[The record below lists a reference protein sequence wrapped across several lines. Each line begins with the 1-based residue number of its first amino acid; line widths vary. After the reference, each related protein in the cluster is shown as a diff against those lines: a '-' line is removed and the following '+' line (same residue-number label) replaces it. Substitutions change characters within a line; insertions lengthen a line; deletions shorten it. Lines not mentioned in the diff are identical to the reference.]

1 MNSLFRKQLSK
12 TDVEKRLAI
21 PTSSLQAFNLNGAC
35 SVGFEAE
42 DMLSGRIWQFH
53 CTTRTKGFYSKP
65 VISKGWVQ
73 FVKFKQLRVG
83 DRVAFYKLNQHE
95 HEAQL
100 VPYKIEV
107 ERKIELLGK
116 LVWAKV

>member
-1 MNSLFRKQLSK
+1 MKLLFTKQLSK

-21 PTSSLQAFNLNGAC
+21 PTSSLRAFNLNVDAC

-42 DMLSGRIWQFH
+42 DMKSGRIWQFQ

-83 DRVAFYKLNQHE
+83 DRVAVYKLNQN
-95 HEAQL
+95 EAQ

-107 ERKIELLGK
+107 ERKLKLLGK

>member
-1 MNSLFRKQLSK
+1 MKLLFTKQLSK

-21 PTSSLQAFNLNGAC
+21 PTSSLRAFNLNVDAY

-42 DMLSGRIWQFH
+42 DMKSGRIWQFQ

-65 VISKGWVQ
+65 IISKGWVQ

-83 DRVAFYKLNQHE
+83 DRVTFYKSNE
-95 HEAQL
+95 HNEAQ
-100 VPYKIEV
+100 VPYKVEV
-107 ERKIELLGK
+107 ERKLKLLGK